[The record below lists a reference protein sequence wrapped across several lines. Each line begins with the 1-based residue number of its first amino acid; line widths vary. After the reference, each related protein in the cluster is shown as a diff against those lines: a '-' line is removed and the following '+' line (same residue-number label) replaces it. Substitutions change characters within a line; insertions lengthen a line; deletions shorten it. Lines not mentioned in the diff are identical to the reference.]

1 MTYENAIA
9 QLNSIVQKL
18 SSQTVPLS
26 EATKLFEE
34 GMKLIKFCYQEIKV
48 TKGKVFEIKE
58 ELNSLNMEEC
68 DL

>member
-1 MTYENAIA
+1 MTYENAIEKLS
-9 QLNSIVQKL
+9 QIVEKL

-26 EATKLFEE
+26 EATALFEE

-58 ELNSLNMEEC
+58 ELGKLKMEEEQ
-68 DL
+68 